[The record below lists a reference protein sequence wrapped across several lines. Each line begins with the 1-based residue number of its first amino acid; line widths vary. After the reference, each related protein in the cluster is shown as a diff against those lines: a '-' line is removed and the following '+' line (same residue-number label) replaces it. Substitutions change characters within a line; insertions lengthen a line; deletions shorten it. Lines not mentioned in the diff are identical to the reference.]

1 MENKDLTRGDLVTY
15 QDMPCVVVYPD
26 SERMCLIY
34 PGDELPARRGDA
46 SWVWSSGLTPRTP
59 EAPAED
65 KVLEAVVATFREHI
79 EYARTVHGGQSP
91 QAQLIVELGYA
102 VANKIHGEGP
112 SPERSAL
119 VNRMFD

>member
-65 KVLEAVVATFREHI
+65 KVLEAVVEVFRD
-79 EYARTVHGGQSP
+79 YVDTARTAHGKQSV
-91 QAQLIVELGYA
+91 QVMVAMVLGYDLA
-102 VANKIHGEGP
+102 SKLYGEESGA
-112 SPERSAL
+112 ELAL
-119 VNRMFD
+119 VRRMFD